1 MYSFLPNSAARVIY
15 VLLILGATSARVAE
29 VNSGLPFTSYTKS
42 IDVYTGVNVFFV
54 FIALLGIFKKFKSNS
69 MQFIPFHQNPYQS
82 ASPWTT

>member
-1 MYSFLPNSAARVIY
+1 MKYSFLPNSAARVIY

-54 FIALLGIFKKFKSNS
+54 FMALLGNFRNFYYRESLKKPS
-69 MQFIPFHQNPYQS
+69 QVL
-82 ASPWTT
+82 